1 MKVDYKMVK
10 KPVKTVVIGQA
21 VQSSKNHKIAVRKFH
36 KAQAIFKQVSDKYG
50 AEETQ
55 SLLIDMLNAGFTV
68 HESAEYLKGV
78 LL

>member
-1 MKVDYKMVK
+1 MKVDYKAVK
-10 KPVKTVVIGQA
+10 KTFRTAVIGQA
-21 VQSSKNHKIAVRKFH
+21 VQSSKNHKIAVRRFH
-36 KAQAIFKQVSDKYG
+36 KAQAIFKQISDRYG
-50 AEETQ
+50 TKETQ